1 MKNIKTKLK
10 DKNHVYGIIGL
21 CALFLVGCI
30 FGFILNGSDR
40 VNPSTMTK
48 KQCDDVAER
57 IISAAKNN
65 QPDLIEQLNKV
76 YSENCIG
83 RKFRHVAQPVQVK
96 PEVNREKLPDT
107 TCEAIEKLLKNELY
121 DENNMD
127 WQAHRDNADVYVRL
141 AKNGCENNREMYQRL
156 AQRENEIATALNRNV
171 VVETKGNTCEQ
182 IESLL
187 TARLN
192 EYGDMRYA
200 TDHVERAQIYA
211 NLSERGCPENSAK
224 YKELAKQEL
233 DVARALT
240 DDDLDQNRREATEMV
255 ETYKRLQMQQEAAKM
270 IEKAKKLT
278 NPEIDFI
285 IQLEKIIEE

>member
-1 MKNIKTKLK
+1 MKNINTNLENK
-10 DKNHVYGIIGL
+10 HRVYGIIGL
-21 CALFLVGCI
+21 VALFFMGCI
-30 FGFILNGSDR
+30 FGFIINGSDR

-83 RKFRHVAQPVQVK
+83 RNFRHVEQPVQIE
-96 PEVNREKLPDT
+96 PEKLPDT
-107 TCEAIEKLLKNELY
+107 TCEAIEQLLKYELY

-127 WQAHRDNADVYVRL
+127 WQAHRDNSYVYTRL
-141 AKNGCENNREMYQRL
+141 AKNGCEKNRDMYQKL
-156 AQRENEIATALNRNV
+156 AQRENEIAVALNRNF
-171 VVETKGNTCEQ
+171 VVETDGATCEQ

-187 TARLN
+187 RARLN
-192 EYGDMRYA
+192 NYDDMMYA
-200 TDHVERAQIYA
+200 KNRVERAQIYA

-224 YKELAKQEL
+224 YRDLAKQEL

-240 DDDLDQNRREATEMV
+240 DDNIDENKREATEMV

-278 NPEIDFI
+278 NPAIDFI